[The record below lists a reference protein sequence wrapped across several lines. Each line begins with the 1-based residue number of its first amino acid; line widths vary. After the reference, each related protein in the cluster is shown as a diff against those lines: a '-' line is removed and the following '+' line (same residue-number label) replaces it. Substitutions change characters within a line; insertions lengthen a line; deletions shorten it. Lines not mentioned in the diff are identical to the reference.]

1 MHGANMKIAK
11 YFILHEGKDYL
22 KVILKERVRL
32 RQYKL

>member
-11 YFILHEGKDYL
+11 YFILNEGKDYL
-22 KVILKERVRL
+22 KVILKKRFRL